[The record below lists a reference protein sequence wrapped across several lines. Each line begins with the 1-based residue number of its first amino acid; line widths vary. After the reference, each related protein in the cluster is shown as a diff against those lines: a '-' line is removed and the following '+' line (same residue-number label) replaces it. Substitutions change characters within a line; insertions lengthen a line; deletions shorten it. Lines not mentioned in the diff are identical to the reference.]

1 VNATTPTSS
10 YHTLSLK
17 KKNSAGI
24 FHCFPRGPLRSENTF
39 GRWMKLPDGWMDSL
53 IYFIRGPATTTQ
65 ASLRDR
71 AYSREEW
78 RESGRSAKYI

>member
-1 VNATTPTSS
+1 MGFFASFASWTYRGGSKIFVDVKSGWDKLFLTIA
-10 YHTLSLK
+10 
-17 KKNSAGI
+17 KNITG
-24 FHCFPRGPLRSENTF
+24 L
-39 GRWMKLPDGWMDSL
+39 DGWMDSL

-71 AYSREEW
+71 AYSRGEW